1 MNKTLFAFL
10 LAAAGLTNAQQG
22 NDPQSLVE
30 MTIRSGHAIE
40 GFKYGTPVIAV
51 PIPNRPCPNVGI
63 VFQEKRRHRD
73 GPRIDN
79 YSACPGEEPE
89 QIHDF
94 PPGLPDDPQFQQLVQ
109 MAIRGALRYG
119 AHRRDLYDYH
129 IDTRRLSAAD
139 PYGCAQVETIV
150 STMGM
155 LVSYNIGRMCP

>member
-1 MNKTLFAFL
+1 MKKTLFAL
-10 LAAAGLTNAQQG
+10 MLVVGLANAQQG
-22 NDPQSLVE
+22 NDPQSLIE

-40 GFKYGTPVIAV
+40 GFIYGTPVIAV

-79 YSACPGEEPE
+79 YSVCPGEEPD
-89 QIHDF
+89 QINDVS
-94 PPGLPDDPQFQQLVQ
+94 PSLPDDTQFQRLVQ

-139 PYGCAQVETIV
+139 AYGCANVETII
-150 STMGM
+150 STVGL
-155 LVSYNIGRMCP
+155 LVSYNVGRMCP